1 MTTFAVAEPD
11 QRDGALQVWRA
22 ANVARGNP
30 PSASRVVRVR
40 EKLEEDSVCVVV
52 ALEHDQ
58 VVGMA
63 LAEPGR
69 QANGQGVITPGLGH
83 VSMVFVDP
91 GRWGRG
97 IGTGLLNALH
107 HMMRERGWRT
117 SSLWTR
123 SSNQRGRRPYESCQY
138 RDTGDI
144 ARLGDG
150 DEIVRY
156 ELELDDAAAIFPSG
170 PSVVVLNGPA
180 GVGKTTVG
188 REFRRPRRTRPDH
201 QVAPRAD

>member
-1 MTTFAVAEPD
+1 MAGAWLRVVDGDRAAGSEWVVMTTFAVAEPD

-97 IGTGLLNALH
+97 IGTELLNALH

-117 SSLWTR
+117 SSL
-123 SSNQRGRRPYESCQY
+123 
-138 RDTGDI
+138 
-144 ARLGDG
+144 
-150 DEIVRY
+150 
-156 ELELDDAAAIFPSG
+156 
-170 PSVVVLNGPA
+170 
-180 GVGKTTVG
+180 
-188 REFRRPRRTRPDH
+188 
-201 QVAPRAD
+201 